1 MRAMRGQCSEN
12 KPSWNIHKEKKST
25 RDMLGDWHDNGG
37 QLVWREKAK
46 DNLSGSPPKQKS
58 AGAG

>member
-1 MRAMRGQCSEN
+1 
-12 KPSWNIHKEKKST
+12 
-25 RDMLGDWHDNGG
+25 MLGDWHDNGG

-58 AGAG
+58 AGAGWVDASINDVQP